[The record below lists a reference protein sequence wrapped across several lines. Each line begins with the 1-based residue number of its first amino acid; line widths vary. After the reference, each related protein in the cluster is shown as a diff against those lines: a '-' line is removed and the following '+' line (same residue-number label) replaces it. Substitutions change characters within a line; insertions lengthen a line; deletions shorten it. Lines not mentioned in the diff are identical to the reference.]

1 MRIVLAALLTLLLT
15 PLTTSTQGRA
25 DDPEAQVDP
34 RTYNCAAHIEI
45 VDLDDGRGDV
55 RTVWAHGYYTG
66 LRGIGSDSP
75 PLTGEAVIAFAAR
88 LDETCRKKPSALF
101 FDVISDLA
109 IEERR

>member
-1 MRIVLAALLTLLLT
+1 MRIVLASLVPLLLT
-15 PLTTSTQGRA
+15 PLTSSTQGRA
-25 DDPEAQVDP
+25 DDPKAQVDA

-45 VDLDDGRGDV
+45 VELEDGRGDV

-88 LDETCRKKPSALF
+88 FDETCRRRPSALF
-101 FDVISDLA
+101 FDVLGDLA
-109 IEERR
+109 DAERR